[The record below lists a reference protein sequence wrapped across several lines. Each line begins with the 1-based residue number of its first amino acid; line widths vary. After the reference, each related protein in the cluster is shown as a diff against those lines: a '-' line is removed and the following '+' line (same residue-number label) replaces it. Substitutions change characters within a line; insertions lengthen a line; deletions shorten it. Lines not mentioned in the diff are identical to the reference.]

1 MQGFKS
7 FPIPRA
13 SVPIGPGTQSG
24 DEAPGVL
31 AMLRDRATF
40 HGPALPARERFD
52 GRPGAL
58 QALRAVHEAVQQ
70 WLQGE
75 PPAAIE
81 LGALGAEDLALV
93 TQVLGEGEVAA
104 QVGGEVG
111 LQAQESVFAGV
122 WRVLHRVGHRVVRD
136 TVEIGAIPVAVP
148 EAARERALQMPARPL
163 PERPADLM
171 NAPALLEE
179 LRDRQRRWRPGDAA
193 HVVNLTLLPLTPGD
207 SLLLDAEIGQ
217 GAVMILSRG
226 YGNCRIVSTRWPR
239 TWRVTYFNSQDMI
252 ILDTLE
258 VAAVPE
264 VACAARED
272 LEDSAGRLAEVL
284 AWVEAP

>member
-1 MQGFKS
+1 MHSFKS

-13 SVPIGPGTQSG
+13 SAPIGPGSRPG

-31 AMLRDRATF
+31 AMPRDLATF
-40 HGPALPARERFD
+40 HGAALPERRRFD

-58 QALRAVHEAVQQ
+58 RVLHAVHEAVQQ

-75 PPAAIE
+75 LPAAIE
-81 LGALGAEDLALV
+81 LGGLGAEDLALV
-93 TQVLGEGEVAA
+93 NQVLGEGEVAA
-104 QVGGEVG
+104 QVGGEAG

-122 WRVLHRVGHRVVRD
+122 WRVLHRVGDRVVRD
-136 TVEIGAIPVAVP
+136 TVEIGAIPAAVP
-148 EAARERALQMPARPL
+148 EAARERARHMPARPL

-171 NAPALLEE
+171 NAPALLDE
-179 LRDRQRRWRPGDAA
+179 LRDRQHRWRPGDAA

-217 GAVMILSRG
+217 GPVMILSRG

-239 TWRVTYFNSQDMI
+239 TWRVTYFNSQDMV